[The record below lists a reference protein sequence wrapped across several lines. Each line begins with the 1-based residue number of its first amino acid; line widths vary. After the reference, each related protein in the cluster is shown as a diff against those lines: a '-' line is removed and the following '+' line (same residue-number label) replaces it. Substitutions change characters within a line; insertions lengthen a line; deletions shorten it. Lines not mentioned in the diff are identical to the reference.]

1 MDAQDETRYRVN
13 LAEGFLIEARE
24 DDQLKR
30 WRSCVDNS
38 QLAVENAA
46 KAALA
51 LIGPVGQTHDP
62 GKLLRKALA
71 ENLFPPSIRN
81 RITRLA
87 EYAQTLGPDIHIQS
101 DYGKQESGLTPW
113 QIFGEQDA
121 KKALKTAEEA
131 LQIAREVVQ

>member
-1 MDAQDETRYRVN
+1 MDAQDEVSYRVN
-13 LAEGFLIEARE
+13 LAEGFLAEARE
-24 DDQLKR
+24 DNQLRR

-71 ENLFPPSIRN
+71 ENLFRPPIRKQVSQ
-81 RITRLA
+81 LA

-113 QIFGEQDA
+113 QIFGEEDA
-121 KKALKTAEEA
+121 KKALALAEDAVHLANE
-131 LQIAREVVQ
+131 II

>member
-1 MDAQDETRYRVN
+1 MDAQDEMRYRVN
-13 LAEGFLIEARE
+13 LAEGFLVEARE
-24 DDQLKR
+24 DNQLKR

-46 KAALA
+46 KAVLA

-71 ENLFPPSIRN
+71 ENLFRPPIRN
-81 RITRLA
+81 QVSRLA

-113 QIFGEQDA
+113 QIFGEEDA
-121 KKALKTAEEA
+121 KKALALAEEA
-131 LQIAREVVQ
+131 VRLAQEIT